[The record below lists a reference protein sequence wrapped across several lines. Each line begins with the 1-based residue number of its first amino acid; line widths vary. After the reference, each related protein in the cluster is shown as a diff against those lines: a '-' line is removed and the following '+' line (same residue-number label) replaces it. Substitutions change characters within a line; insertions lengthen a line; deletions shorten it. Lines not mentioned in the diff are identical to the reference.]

1 MSNYRRAFIP
11 GGCFFFTVNLLERR
25 QALLVDEI
33 AGLRQAVTATR
44 RAYPFTI
51 DAFVVLPD
59 HLRVARLRGWRITP
73 IGPRWGADPIGY
85 NPPYSLL
92 HVARDARSV
101 MAKPARSNW
110 TMVAAG

>member
-59 HLRVARLRGWRITP
+59 HLRVARLRDGGLRP
-73 IGPRWGADPIGY
+73 SDRAGA
-85 NPPYSLL
+85 
-92 HVARDARSV
+92 RTRS
-101 MAKPARSNW
+101 ATIRPTHCW
-110 TMVAAG
+110 TKGELQAL